1 MRFLQFEGIVSGLS
15 QRPRPYPS
23 SDDIEEDPEEFLDP
37 WTRKVMVEPV
47 RSRKCGHLYSSETVT
62 RHLER
67 SSKTSRRLQCP
78 VPGCDNDDVR
88 HSDLGLDVSVRQRI
102 IKLRGMGLYSSQQS
116 LSFPKQILTSPQ

>member
-23 SDDIEEDPEEFLDP
+23 SDDMEEDPEEFLDP

-47 RSRKCGHLYSSETVT
+47 RNMKCGHLYSSETVS

-102 IKLRGMGLYSSQQS
+102 IKLPNNPYLSPNKSLRPPSSW
-116 LSFPKQILTSPQ
+116 